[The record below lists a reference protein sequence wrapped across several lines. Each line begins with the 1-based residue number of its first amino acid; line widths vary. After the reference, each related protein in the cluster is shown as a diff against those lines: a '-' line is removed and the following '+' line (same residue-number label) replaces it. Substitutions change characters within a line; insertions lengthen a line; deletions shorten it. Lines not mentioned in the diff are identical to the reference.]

1 MNRLTVKEL
10 LARLDLEACRELATF
25 GALSDECILALLNG
39 GEIWELAAGERIE
52 RYDEPADDFQV
63 VLSGRTAFYKRGDG
77 CQVLTRYFHPGDQV
91 GFDLMIGLIP
101 HNGTDVA
108 EEPSVL
114 LNIDKALFYR
124 LHVEYP
130 EDFGLLMINL
140 ARELAREIEIL
151 EDLITDVAPAS
162 RQTG

>member
-1 MNRLTVKEL
+1 METLTAAQL
-10 LARLDLEACRELATF
+10 LQRLDIDACRELATF
-25 GALSDECILALLNG
+25 GALSDECILALLEG
-39 GEIWELAAGERIE
+39 GEIWALDAGDRIE
-52 RYDEPADDFQV
+52 RFGEPADDFQV
-63 VLSGRTAFYKRGDG
+63 VLEGRMAFYKHGDG
-77 CQVLTRYFHPGDQV
+77 GQVLTRYFHPGDQV

-108 EEPSVL
+108 EESSVL

-124 LHVEYP
+124 LHVDYP

-151 EDLITDVAPAS
+151 EDVITDTAPGS
-162 RQTG
+162 RRVG